1 MVCRVNHG
9 MDDDY
14 SIHMILNK
22 IQVEDEEN
30 SIGQV
35 DSSPSDAFINL
46 CDVS

>member
-14 SIHMILNK
+14 SIHMILNE
-22 IQVEDEEN
+22 IQVEDKEN
-30 SIGQV
+30 SIEQV
-35 DSSPSDAFINL
+35 DSSPSAAFIHL